1 MTCKPF
7 SLNVPEGWFTKAA
20 EEIKAAGGSIQGD
33 AGSGEFSV
41 PVPVL
46 GVVAGKYMVAA
57 SELQIT
63 ITQRPFLLPCAS
75 IQSFVHKQFGR
86 K

>member
-7 SLNVPEGWFTKAA
+7 LLNVPEGWLTKATA
-20 EEIKAAGGSIQGD
+20 EIKTAGGSLQGD

-41 PVPVL
+41 PVPK
-46 GVVAGKYMVAA
+46 GVVVGKYVVVA

-63 ITQRPFLLPCAS
+63 ITQRPFWLLCAL
-75 IQSFVHKQFGR
+75 IESFVRKRFGGA
-86 K
+86 